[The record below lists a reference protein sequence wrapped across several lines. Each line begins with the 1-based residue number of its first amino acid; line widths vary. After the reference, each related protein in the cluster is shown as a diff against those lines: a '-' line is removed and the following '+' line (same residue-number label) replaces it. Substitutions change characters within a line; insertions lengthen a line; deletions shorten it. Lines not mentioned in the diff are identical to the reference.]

1 MEELKTFAQREQEKA
16 QMDDI
21 EFKYVHNC
29 PKRFVEPEEDYH
41 SMDDDLED
49 ILEYYGYGRINCGY

>member
-1 MEELKTFAQREQEKA
+1 MKELKTFAQREQEKA
-16 QMDDI
+16 QMCDT

-29 PKRFVEPEEDYH
+29 PRRFVDTEEDYH

-49 ILEYYGYGRINCGY
+49 MFEYYGYGRIKRDY

>member
-1 MEELKTFAQREQEKA
+1 MCDT
-16 QMDDI
+16 

-41 SMDDDLED
+41 SIDDDLENM
-49 ILEYYGYGRINCGY
+49 LEYYGCGRIKRDY

>member
-16 QMDDI
+16 QMGDI
-21 EFKYVHNC
+21 EFKYVHDC

-41 SMDDDLED
+41 LMDDDLED
-49 ILEYYGYGRINCGY
+49 MFEYYRYGRIKRDY

>member
-16 QMDDI
+16 QMGDT
-21 EFKYVHNC
+21 EFKYVHDC
-29 PKRFVEPEEDYH
+29 PKRFVESEEDYH

-49 ILEYYGYGRINCGY
+49 MLKY

>member
-16 QMDDI
+16 QMSDT

-29 PKRFVEPEEDYH
+29 PRRFVELEEDYH
-41 SMDDDLED
+41 SMDDDSED
-49 ILEYYGYGRINCGY
+49 MFDYYGYGRIKCDY